1 MNKRS
6 GIYLVQPQQ
15 SELKIIYNQNDAK
28 KVGNYETILK
38 VNKNNLKFGQSKD
51 FNKRFEEFIDIFG
64 SNVKFVEVVEI
75 DNYAKLSEFKKH
87 IKEIFR
93 SYCLKSLK
101 NERIMDWMKDISL
114 EKAQKTILDEY
125 KKFD

>member
-15 SELKIIYNQNDAK
+15 SELKIIYNQNDAN

-38 VNKNNLKFGQSKD
+38 VNKNNLKFGQSKN
-51 FNKRFEEFIDIFG
+51 FHKRFEEFIDIFG